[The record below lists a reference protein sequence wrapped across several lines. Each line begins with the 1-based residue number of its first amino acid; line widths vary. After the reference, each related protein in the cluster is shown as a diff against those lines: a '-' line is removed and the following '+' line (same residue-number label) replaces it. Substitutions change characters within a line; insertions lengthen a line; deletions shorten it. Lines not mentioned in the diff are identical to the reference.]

1 MIYIYLSEDVELII
15 GYLNFDFKGN
25 VEVGDRNLIMIGV
38 QLVFNVGDWKKLLE
52 SERRVIRI

>member
-52 SERRVIRI
+52 SECRVIRI